1 MIESEIITIK
11 DIKDAQE
18 KISQYIK
25 PSPLFK
31 TEIFNDSIPAETNVY
46 LKMENLNKTGSFK
59 ERGAC
64 YKLLNLTEEEK
75 KKGVIAASAGN
86 HAQGVACF
94 AGKLGIN
101 ATIVMPETTP
111 LVKISSTKK
120 FGANVVL
127 KGVAF
132 DEAFKEACRL
142 QKEKELVFIH
152 PFNDKRIMAGQGTV
166 GLEILEQNP
175 YIDTVIVPIGG
186 GGLIAGISC
195 AIKSVNPHIKIIG
208 VEPDNIPSMKTSFEN
223 KKLELVPPNTT
234 LADGLN
240 VRIVG
245 DQTFQVCQKYV
256 DEIVTVT
263 EDEIA
268 NAILLLLEK
277 GKFVCEGAGATG
289 IAGIL
294 SGRIKN
300 LGKNIAIVI
309 SGGNIDVT
317 MISKIIENGLISTG
331 RLVRLIIEVADSP
344 GNLGKITTIIGN
356 LGANILE
363 LNHNRILKRNLKY
376 SDVIITLET
385 KGNEHIEEIIKK
397 ITEAGYKVKKSFE
410 E

>member
-1 MIESEIITIK
+1 MTESEILTLK

-18 KISQYIK
+18 KISHYLK

-31 TEIFNDSIPAETNVY
+31 TEIFNHQLPPETNLY
-46 LKMENLNKTGSFK
+46 LKMESLNKTGSFK

-64 YKLLNLTEEEK
+64 YKLLSLTEEQK

-86 HAQGVACF
+86 HAQGVAYF
-94 AGKLGIN
+94 DGQLGIN

-111 LVKISSTKK
+111 LIKISSTKNY
-120 FGANVVL
+120 GANVVL
-127 KGVAF
+127 KGIAF
-132 DEAFKEACRL
+132 DEAFAEATRL

-152 PFNDKRIMAGQGTV
+152 PFNDQKIMAGQGTI

-186 GGLIAGISC
+186 GGLISGVSC
-195 AIKSVNPHIKIIG
+195 AIKSVNPNIKIVG
-208 VEPDNIPSMKTSFEN
+208 VEPENIPSMKKGIEN
-223 KKLELVPPNTT
+223 NSPILVSPNST

-245 DQTFQVCQKYV
+245 EETFKVAQKYV
-256 DEIVTVT
+256 DEFVTVS

-268 NAILLLLEK
+268 NAILVLLER

-289 IAGIL
+289 VAAIL
-294 SGRIKN
+294 SGKIKN
-300 LGKNIAIVI
+300 LGKNVAVII

-317 MISKIIENGLISTG
+317 MISKIIENGLISSG
-331 RLVRLIIEVADSP
+331 RLVRLILEVPDSP

-363 LNHNRILKRNLKY
+363 LNHNRIFKKNLKY

-385 KGNEHIEEIIKK
+385 KGREHIDNIIECLTKEGYKIKK
-397 ITEAGYKVKKSFE
+397 NLE
-410 E
+410 

>member
-1 MIESEIITIK
+1 MTESEILTLK

-18 KISQYIK
+18 KIRNYLK

-31 TEIFNDSIPAETNVY
+31 TEIFNHQLPPETNLY
-46 LKMENLNKTGSFK
+46 LKMESLNKTGSFK

-64 YKLLNLTEEEK
+64 YKLLSLTEDEK

-86 HAQGVACF
+86 HAQGVAYF

-111 LVKISSTKK
+111 LIKVSSTKK
-120 FGANVVL
+120 YGANVVL
-127 KGVAF
+127 KGIAF
-132 DEAFKEACRL
+132 DEAFAEATRL

-152 PFNDKRIMAGQGTV
+152 PFNDQKIMAGQGTI

-175 YIDTVIVPIGG
+175 YIDTVVVPIGG
-186 GGLIAGISC
+186 GGLISGVSC
-195 AIKSVNPHIKIIG
+195 AIKSVNPNIKIVG
-208 VEPDNIPSMKTSFEN
+208 VEPENIPSMKTGIEN
-223 KKLELVPPNTT
+223 KSPILVSPNST

-245 DQTFQVCQKYV
+245 EETFKVAQKYV
-256 DEIVTVT
+256 DEFVTVS

-268 NAILLLLEK
+268 NAILVLLER

-289 IAGIL
+289 VAAIL
-294 SGRIKN
+294 SGKIKN
-300 LGKNIAIVI
+300 LGKNVAVII

-317 MISKIIENGLISTG
+317 MISKIIENGLISSG
-331 RLVRLIIEVADSP
+331 RLVRLILEVPDSP

-363 LNHNRILKRNLKY
+363 LNHNRIFKKNLKY

-385 KGNEHIEEIIKK
+385 KGSEHINKIIENLTKEGYKIKK
-397 ITEAGYKVKKSFE
+397 DFE
-410 E
+410 

>member
-1 MIESEIITIK
+1 MTDSEILTLK

-18 KISQYIK
+18 KISHYLK

-31 TEIFNDSIPAETNVY
+31 TEIFNHQLPPETNLY
-46 LKMENLNKTGSFK
+46 LKMESLNKTGSFK

-64 YKLLNLTEEEK
+64 YKLLSLTEDEK

-86 HAQGVACF
+86 HAQGVAYF

-111 LVKISSTKK
+111 LIKISSTKNY
-120 FGANVVL
+120 GANVVL
-127 KGVAF
+127 KGIAF
-132 DEAFKEACRL
+132 DEAFAEATRL

-152 PFNDKRIMAGQGTV
+152 PFNDRKIMAGQGTI

-175 YIDTVIVPIGG
+175 YIDTVVVPIGG
-186 GGLIAGISC
+186 GGLISGVSC
-195 AIKSVNPHIKIIG
+195 AIKSVNPNIKIVG
-208 VEPDNIPSMKTSFEN
+208 VEPENIPSMKKGIEN
-223 KKLELVPPNTT
+223 NSPILVSPNST

-245 DQTFQVCQKYV
+245 EETFKVAQKYV
-256 DEIVTVT
+256 DEFVTVS

-268 NAILLLLEK
+268 NAILVLLER

-289 IAGIL
+289 VAAIL
-294 SGRIKN
+294 SGKIKN
-300 LGKNIAIVI
+300 LGKNVAVII

-317 MISKIIENGLISTG
+317 MISKIIENGLISSG
-331 RLVRLIIEVADSP
+331 RLVRLIIEVPDSP

-363 LNHNRILKRNLKY
+363 LNHNRIFKKNLKY

-385 KGNEHIEEIIKK
+385 KGSEHINKIIENLTKEGYKIKK
-397 ITEAGYKVKKSFE
+397 DFE
-410 E
+410 